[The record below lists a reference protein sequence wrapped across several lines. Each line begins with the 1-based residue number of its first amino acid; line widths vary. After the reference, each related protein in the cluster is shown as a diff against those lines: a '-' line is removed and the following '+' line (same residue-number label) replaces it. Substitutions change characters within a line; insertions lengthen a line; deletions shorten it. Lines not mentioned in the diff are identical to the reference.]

1 MGRTNDKPI
10 KDAIEQ
16 MLKVYKLKRKFDET
30 SLVVAWPE
38 MMGMAIAN
46 RTKDIFIRDRKMFIR
61 IESAVIK
68 NELVMMRS
76 NIIDK
81 MNERAGS
88 SVIDEIIFLW
98 LSVSTF
104 RIILYHQVIQ
114 NGQKE
119 GYRESFQK
127 KQVVNISV

>member
-1 MGRTNDKPI
+1 MGRTNDKSL

-38 MMGMAIAN
+38 MMGKAVAN
-46 RTKDIFIRDRKMFIR
+46 RTKDIFIRDRKLFIR

-81 MNERAGS
+81 MNERAGAQ
-88 SVIDEIIFLW
+88 VIDEIVL
-98 LSVSTF
+98 L
-104 RIILYHQVIQ
+104 
-114 NGQKE
+114 
-119 GYRESFQK
+119 
-127 KQVVNISV
+127 